1 MTGGRGTSMA
11 GWFDG
16 NPKAQKACETFVVAR
31 ENGSDASVRA
41 LLDALSSDFGFPFSS
56 EPSLVRKLKA
66 MGLSAIKAQVASVSD
81 TVDKNHQFVA
91 AGTRAKAIKNA
102 KTWVVTAAQNNTETN
117 QEFLSALVG
126 FCKRNKAELIVRPL
140 RYKNPTNALTP
151 EAGYPEGMWWDDV
164 LTPYLLDAELEL
176 KDVVIPDVRIAATSG
191 NPLSGLDSR
200 SGAKHGVYA
209 ATQLQMRTVP
219 TPQQKL
225 PKILYATGAVTVANY
240 STTKSGNL
248 AEFNHNNSAVIIEEC
263 ERTGNTF
270 LRAISWDGECF
281 FDIDRVYFADRNEK
295 APRWEALIPGDEHA
309 WFHDPEVRAATYDN
323 KNSMTKV
330 GKPHVIVRHDLLD
343 CYSVSHHHMGNTLTR
358 TNKDVHG
365 LGNLETEL
373 NDTIQFLNETT
384 PKGVQNLIVSS
395 NHNDHLTQWLAMGE
409 KAVTS
414 ENALLYHK
422 LMAALLESAEK
433 TPTGVKFANPFV
445 VYSEGKIKVQ
455 AEFLGGDDCYM
466 IKGID
471 VGMHGHRGPNGA
483 RGSARNLANI
493 GVKSVIGHSHSPNIF
508 RGVHQIGTSSRLNLE
523 YASGPSSWLHCH
535 AVIHANGKRQLL
547 PIIGGDWRPRKC
559 CKKAKKG

>member
-1 MTGGRGTSMA
+1 MTGGRGTSMQA
-11 GWFDG
+11 WFDA
-16 NPKAQKACETFVVAR
+16 NPKAQKACEVFVAAR
-31 ENGSDASVRA
+31 ENGNQAPVRS
-41 LLDALSSDFGFPFSS
+41 LLDAITADYGFPFSS
-56 EPSLVRKLKA
+56 EPSLIRKLKA
-66 MGLSAIKAQVASVSD
+66 LGMKPVQPSTIEVSASL
-81 TVDKNHQFVA
+81 DKDHQFLP
-91 AGTRAKAIKNA
+91 TPKRSKAIA
-102 KTWVVTAAQNNTETN
+102 SATRFVVTAAQNNTEAN
-117 QEFLSALVG
+117 YEFLAALEG
-126 FCKRNKAELIVRPL
+126 YCKRNKAELIVRPI

-151 EAGYPEGMWWDDV
+151 EAGYPEGMWFDDS
-164 LTPYLLDAELEL
+164 LSPYLMDTQVEL

-209 ATQLQMRTVP
+209 ATQLQMRTIP

-248 AEFNHNNSAVIIEEC
+248 AEFHHNNSAVIVEQC
-263 ERTGNTF
+263 AKTGNTF

-281 FDIDRVYFADRNEK
+281 MDIDRAYFADRNEK

-323 KNSMTKV
+323 KNSMTKT

-343 CYSVSHHHMGNTLTR
+343 CYSVSHHHMGNVITR
-358 TNKDVHG
+358 TNKEVHG
-365 LGNLETEL
+365 MGSLETEL
-373 NDTIQFLNETT
+373 DDTIQFLNETT

-395 NHNDHLTQWLAMGE
+395 NHNDHLTQWLAAGE
-409 KAVTS
+409 KAVTP
-414 ENALLYHK
+414 ENAKLYHR
-422 LMAALLESAEK
+422 LMYALLDSSEK
-433 TPTGVKFANPFV
+433 TPTGVKFDNPFA
-445 VYSEGKIKVQ
+445 VYADGKIKVQ

-466 IKGID
+466 IKDID
-471 VGMHGHRGPNGA
+471 IAMHGHRGPNGA

-508 RGVHQIGTSSRLNLE
+508 RGVHQVGTSTRLNLE

-535 AVIHANGKRQLL
+535 CVIHSNGKRQLL
-547 PIIGGDWRPRKC
+547 PIIGGDWRARK
-559 CKKAKKG
+559 